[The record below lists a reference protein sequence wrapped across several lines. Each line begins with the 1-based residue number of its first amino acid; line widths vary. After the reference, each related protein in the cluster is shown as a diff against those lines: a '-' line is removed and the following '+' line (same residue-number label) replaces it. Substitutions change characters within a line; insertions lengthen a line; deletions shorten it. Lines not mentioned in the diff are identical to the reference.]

1 MRRNILRNNSRIEVQ
16 GPATDVLIENNRI
29 EHSAVGISISNEIL
43 LCCGDEFKD
52 ASGKASGVLLRSNR
66 FLRVEQPLV
75 VDGVGNGAAVR

>member
-29 EHSAVGISISNEIL
+29 EHSAVGISISNDIL
-43 LCCGDEFKD
+43 LCGDEFKD
-52 ASGKASGVLLRSNR
+52 ATGKASGVLLRRNR

-75 VDGVGNGAAVR
+75 GDGVGNAAVVR